1 MDSQH
6 SGDISLFP
14 AYQMAPKSQCDTEDE
29 CIHLC
34 LETPFFERVVYEVVD
49 GDRIEEAIAIR
60 VAKQTE

>member
-1 MDSQH
+1 
-6 SGDISLFP
+6 
-14 AYQMAPKSQCDTEDE
+14 MAPKSQCETEDE